1 MTEQGDPVPSRAGG
15 DDLLELVKVI
25 HRLQAPDGCP
35 WDREQTHQSL
45 ARHLLE
51 ESHEAL
57 EAIDSGD
64 LQRLREELGDL
75 LLQVVFHA
83 EIARREGAFDIDDV
97 AETVVA
103 KLVKRHPHVF
113 GDVHVDS
120 AAEVLVNWERIK
132 AEEKGEYPVDDDIP
146 ATLPALARA
155 AKVQRRAAGSGFD
168 WRTRDAALAKV
179 REELEEL
186 ENAPTERAEDE
197 MGDLLFAVAALGR
210 RLDVDP
216 ETALRKA
223 TARFAERFDR
233 MKAEAA
239 TEGVSLEELTD
250 GELLDRFRSAR

>member
-1 MTEQGDPVPSRAGG
+1 MTERQDRVPSRAGG

-64 LQRLREELGDL
+64 LQWLREELGDL

-132 AEEKGEYPVDDDIP
+132 AEEKGEHPVDDDIP

-155 AKVQRRAAGSGFD
+155 SKVQRRAAGSGFD
-168 WRTRDAALAKV
+168 WRTRGAAMAKV
-179 REELEEL
+179 REEMEEL
-186 ENAPTERAEDE
+186 ENAPPERAEDE
-197 MGDLLFAVAALGR
+197 LGDLLFAVAALGR

-239 TEGVSLEELTD
+239 AAGVSLEELTD